1 MALHRGTLET
11 RTVQEVEQYVSEWM
25 SENGVPGASVALV
38 DGAELT
44 YAEGFGARDL
54 DDDLPATPDTL
65 YGIGSCTKSVVATAV
80 LQCVERTDLELS
92 DPLDDYLPHLTDVP
106 GEPITVES
114 LLTHTSGMPSDGNLS
129 ALVTRLT
136 DIADANVPLTSD
148 DDFRRHVEGSVN
160 ERYTDEEHFFYYN
173 TGFSLLGD
181 LVAEVTGVEFERY
194 VRREVF
200 GPLGM
205 SRSCFTR
212 SRFEAEEDRMS
223 AYYEE
228 ASEDGDAVWQEGE
241 LGFSETMYA
250 PGGLASSVVETSR
263 FLRALLHGG
272 AFDGERVLD
281 ADSVDA
287 MTTPSA
293 TRYETV
299 DGVEREYGYG
309 LSSQSYLGDRLVGHG
324 GMMGTTTA
332 YIGYLEDAG
341 VGVVVACN
349 TAPAQHP
356 TVAGH
361 ALLAILQGEAPDR
374 AVPQLALES
383 TAERL
388 VGEYESYRGIQKATV
403 EKQGTALSVEVDGRL
418 GDRSFT
424 LFPENADPDDPT
436 YYTVSGDGRIPVE
449 FIETEEGTDMLL
461 QRWRLHRQHQ

>member
-1 MALHRGTLET
+1 MPQHSGLDADVVR
-11 RTVQEVEQYVSEWM
+11 RVEQYVAEWM

-38 DGAELT
+38 DGTELT
-44 YAEGFGARDL
+44 YTEGFGARDL
-54 DDDLPATPDTL
+54 DADLPATPNTL
-65 YGIGSCTKSVVATAV
+65 YGVGSCTKSVVATAV

-92 DPLDDYLPHLTDVP
+92 DPIADYLPHLADVP
-106 GEPITVES
+106 GEPVTVES
-114 LLTHTSGMPSDGNLS
+114 LLNHTSGMPSDGNLS

-148 DDFRRHVEGSVN
+148 DDFRRHVEGSLD
-160 ERYTDEEHFFYYN
+160 ERYTEEDHFFYYN
-173 TGFSLLGD
+173 TGFSLLGE
-181 LVAEVTGVEFERY
+181 LVAEITGTEFERY

-212 SRFEAEEDRMS
+212 SRFEAEADRMS

-228 ASEDGDAVWQEGE
+228 ADEDGDSVWQEGE

-250 PGGLASSVVETSR
+250 PGGLASSVVETSQ
-263 FLRALLHGG
+263 FLRALLNGG
-272 AFDGERVLD
+272 TLEGERVL
-281 ADSVDA
+281 ASDSVDA

-332 YIGYLEDAG
+332 YIGYLEAAE

-356 TVAGH
+356 TIAGH
-361 ALLAILQGEAPDR
+361 ALLAILQGEAPER
-374 AVPQLALES
+374 TVPQLALE
-383 TAERL
+383 AKADRL
-388 VGEYESYRGIQKATV
+388 VGEYESYRGIQQATV
-403 EKQGTALSVEVDGRL
+403 EKEGTTLSVDVEGRL

-436 YYTVSGDGRIPVE
+436 YDTVSGDGRIQVE
-449 FIETEEGTDMLL
+449 FLETDEGVDMLL
-461 QRWRLHRQHQ
+461 QRWRLHRQHE